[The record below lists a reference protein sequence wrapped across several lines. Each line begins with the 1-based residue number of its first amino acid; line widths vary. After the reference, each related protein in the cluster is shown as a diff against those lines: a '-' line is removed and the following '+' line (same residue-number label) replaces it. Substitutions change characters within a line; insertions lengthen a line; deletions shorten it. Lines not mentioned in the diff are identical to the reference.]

1 VGASGFDAGG
11 VIATHDYKRKEHTMA
26 GIPKNAIAVS
36 EDALDPEQFIGRLA
50 MSTLPDREVK
60 GSKLLRSW
68 ATHGLDVG
76 ALPEARQPVHIF
88 QTACSS
94 VKQKRASNGQG
105 NRMQITADEVA
116 DNGTCDYQIGVKVWD
131 VANKVIEYRRDMLV
145 TFDKRTSQ
153 ITTDSDDADPR
164 LRAIEQQIRDHFD
177 ANARTVPGQK
187 VRNAVR
193 ATLLSLGAQNV
204 RRKAGGVY
212 FVPTTYKRT
221 RNGKVETHPTKPI
234 LDGLHNVLADLYGDD
249 ADFHIIPLANAE
261 GEREMVRRHFVINAK
276 ERAEE
281 LSMRAVK
288 RLREGSGKRGVRSD
302 LMANLWNERRAL
314 LMAVE
319 QFEQLV
325 NVEQKDLAANL
336 RDLDESLM
344 KLQEF
349 ADKEAADK
357 P

>member
-1 VGASGFDAGG
+1 
-11 VIATHDYKRKEHTMA
+11 MA
-26 GIPKNAIAVS
+26 RIPKNVVAVS
-36 EDALDPEQFIGRLA
+36 EGALDPDQFLGRLTLF
-50 MSTLPDREVK
+50 TLPDQEVK
-60 GSKLLRSW
+60 GSQLLRSW
-68 ATHGLDVG
+68 AKHGLDVD

-94 VKQKRASNGQG
+94 VKRRRATSGAG
-105 NRMQITADEVA
+105 DRMQVTADEVA

-153 ITTDSDDADPR
+153 ITTDSDGSDPR
-164 LRAIEQQIRDHFD
+164 LREIEQAIRDHFD
-177 ANARTVPGQK
+177 ANAKTVPGQK

-212 FVPTTYKRT
+212 FVPATYVRT
-221 RNGKVETHPTKPI
+221 RNGIGETVPTKPV
-234 LDGLHNVLADLYGDD
+234 LDGLHDVLADLYGDD
-249 ADFHIIPLANAE
+249 ADFHIIPLANAD
-261 GEREMVRRHFVINAK
+261 GEREMVRRHFVINAN
-276 ERAEE
+276 ERAAA
-281 LSMRAVK
+281 LSLRAIN
-288 RLREGSGKRGVRSD
+288 RLREGSGKRAVRSD
-302 LMANLWNERRAL
+302 LMANLWNERREL

-319 QFEQLV
+319 QFEELV
-325 NVEQKDLAANL
+325 SVEQKDLAANL
-336 RDLDESLM
+336 RDLDASLR

-349 ADKEAADK
+349 ADAEAAK